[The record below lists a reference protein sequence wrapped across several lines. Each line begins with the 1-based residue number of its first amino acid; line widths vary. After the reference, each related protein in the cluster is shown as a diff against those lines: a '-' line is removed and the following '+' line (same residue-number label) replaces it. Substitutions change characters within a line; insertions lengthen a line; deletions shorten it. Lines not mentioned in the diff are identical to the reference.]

1 MFLDEFSCVKI
12 DILGWVIIMS
22 NKQEMGLRIKNQ
34 RKQLKYTQE
43 DMAEQLSIS
52 VKHFS
57 EVERGL
63 TGLSIDNLVKLSNIL
78 GISIDYIVKGE
89 ADQCTWSSTLSA
101 LQCVPKE
108 KEQLIK
114 DLIRVGIKLME
125 E

>member
-1 MFLDEFSCVKI
+1 M
-12 DILGWVIIMS
+12 DILGWVMIMS

-34 RKQLKYTQE
+34 RKKLKYTQE

-63 TGLSIDNLVKLSNIL
+63 TGLSIDNLIKLSNIL
-78 GISIDYIVKGE
+78 GVSIDYIVKGE
-89 ADQCTWSSTLSA
+89 ADQYAWSSTLSA

-108 KEQLIK
+108 KEHLIK
-114 DLIRVGIKLME
+114 ELIRVGIKLIE